1 MMAPEGR
8 ALARAS
14 MCPGGWTGIQDVW
27 MDMMHLVDREDGCLI
42 LVLVDGT
49 CGIYME

>member
-14 MCPGGWTGIQDVW
+14 MCYRRTGIQDVC
-27 MDMMHLVDREDGCLI
+27 MDTMYLVDREDGCLI